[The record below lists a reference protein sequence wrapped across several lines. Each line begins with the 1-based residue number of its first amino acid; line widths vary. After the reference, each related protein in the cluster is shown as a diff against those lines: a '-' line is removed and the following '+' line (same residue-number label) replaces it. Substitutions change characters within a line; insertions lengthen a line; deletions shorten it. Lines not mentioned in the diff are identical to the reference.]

1 MSSTTGPP
9 SPLGTA
15 AHLPPGGLIAIAWSS
30 VVLAGAFVVA
40 RTLIRIVKA
49 ERLGHDDYW
58 IYLAYLILCINA
70 LLQTVQTPYIY
81 HLVRVRAGLEP
92 AGEGFLKDGKAY
104 LRYEFTIIGLFW
116 SILWSEVVDDG
127 RGFCL
132 RLVRWVLDC
141 ERNDMSPGLS
151 LLHIRYGGLPTA
163 TKEVTEIINQSL
175 FKGRGSF
182 QRYNF
187 PVNGKNL
194 SRDLRHTAIRLGSAD
209 TGNGAKAAPQVMSK
223 PIDGAPD
230 GGYGDGIYVPH
241 GAIGVR
247 SDYEVRGYENEP

>member
-1 MSSTTGPP
+1 MLIFDFFFSASAVIVGC
-9 SPLGTA
+9 
-15 AHLPPGGLIAIAWSS
+15 LPP
-30 VVLAGAFVVA
+30 F
-40 RTLIRIVKA
+40 K
-49 ERLGHDDYW
+49 
-58 IYLAYLILCINA
+58 
-70 LLQTVQTPYIY
+70 
-81 HLVRVRAGLEP
+81 
-92 AGEGFLKDGKAY
+92 
-104 LRYEFTIIGLFW
+104 
-116 SILWSEVVDDG
+116 
-127 RGFCL
+127 
-132 RLVRWVLDC
+132 
-141 ERNDMSPGLS
+141 
-151 LLHIRYGGLPTA
+151 
-163 TKEVTEIINQSL
+163 SL

-247 SDYEVRGYENEP
+247 SDYVSFSLGA